1 MTIAS
6 SLRLSHRVLY
16 VGDHDLAGNDIEA
29 NTRRVLEQEAGE
41 QRLVLSGKQVEFTV
55 YRGY

>member
-41 QRLVLSGKQVEFTV
+41 LTWNRLA
-55 YRGY
+55 